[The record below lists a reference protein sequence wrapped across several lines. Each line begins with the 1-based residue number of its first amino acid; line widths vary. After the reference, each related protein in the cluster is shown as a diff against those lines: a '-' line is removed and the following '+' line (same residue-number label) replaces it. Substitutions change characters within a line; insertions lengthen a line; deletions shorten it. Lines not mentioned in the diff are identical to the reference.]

1 MGFKTLMVHLELG
14 RANDRLLSIAGDLA
28 LRLKAHVV
36 GIAACQPIQLMYN
49 ETYISGD
56 IVEQDREQIEKQ
68 LGDAERQMRTALD
81 AIGVKSEW
89 RSTVTPGSL
98 ADFMATQARAADLIL
113 TGPALRG
120 STFDSTRQVNVA
132 DLAMEAGRPVLVV
145 PHGRD
150 YLDLN
155 RALVAWKSTREC
167 RRAVADALPLLK
179 LAHEV
184 SVMEIVADEDVTRAR
199 QDVSDV
205 AAWLARH
212 GVIAKPEAVPAVGP
226 DAERLYD
233 LARERQADLIVA
245 GAYGHHRL
253 REWIFGG
260 VTADFLM
267 TPDRCVMLSH

>member
-14 RANDRLLSIAGDLA
+14 RANDRLLAVVGDLA
-28 LRLKAHVV
+28 QRLKAHVI

-49 ETYISGD
+49 ETYISGE

-81 AIGVKSEW
+81 ALGVKSEW
-89 RSTVTPGSL
+89 RSTITPGSL
-98 ADFMATQARAADLIL
+98 ADFMAVQARAADLVL
-113 TGPALRG
+113 TGPSLRG
-120 STFDSTRQVNVA
+120 STFDHTRQVNVA
-132 DLAMEAGRPVLVV
+132 DLAMEAGRPVLIV

-155 RALVAWKSTREC
+155 RAMVAWKSTRES

-184 SVMEIVADEDVTRAR
+184 SVVEVVGDEEIPGAKQDVT
-199 QDVSDV
+199 DV

-212 GVIAKPEAVPAVGP
+212 GVIAKPEAVPAIGP

-233 LARERQADLIVA
+233 LARERQVDLIVA
-245 GAYGHHRL
+245 GAYGHRRV

>member
-14 RANDRLLSIAGDLA
+14 RANDRLLAVAGDLA
-28 LRLKAHVV
+28 QRLKAHVI

-49 ETYISGD
+49 ETYISGE

-81 AIGVKSEW
+81 ALGVKSEW
-89 RSTVTPGSL
+89 RSTITPGSL
-98 ADFMATQARAADLIL
+98 ADFMAVQARAADLVL
-113 TGPALRG
+113 TGPSLRG
-120 STFDSTRQVNVA
+120 STFDHTRQVNVA
-132 DLAMEAGRPVLVV
+132 DLAMGAGRPVLIV

-150 YLDLN
+150 HLDLN
-155 RALVAWKSTREC
+155 RAMVAWKSTRES

-184 SVMEIVADEDVTRAR
+184 SVVEVVGDEEIPGAKQDVT
-199 QDVSDV
+199 DV

-212 GVIAKPEAVPAVGP
+212 GVIAKPEAVPAIGP

-233 LARERQADLIVA
+233 LARERQVDLIVA
-245 GAYGHHRL
+245 GAYGHRRV

>member
-1 MGFKTLMVHLELG
+1 MSFKTLMVHLELG
-14 RANDRLLSIAGDLA
+14 RANDGLLAIAGDLA
-28 LRLKAHVV
+28 QRLKAHVI

-56 IVEQDREQIEKQ
+56 IVEQDREQIETQ
-68 LGDAERQMRTALD
+68 LKDAERQMRAALD
-81 AIGVKSEW
+81 AVGVKSEW
-89 RSTVTPGSL
+89 RSAVTLGSL
-98 ADFMATQARAADLIL
+98 ADFVATQARATDLVL
-113 TGPALRG
+113 TGPAIPG
-120 STFDSTRQVNVA
+120 STFDHTRQVHVA
-132 DLAMEAGRPVLVV
+132 DLAMEAGRPVLIV
-145 PHGRD
+145 PRSRD
-150 YLDLN
+150 HLDLN

-184 SVMEIVADEDVTRAR
+184 SVVEIAADGENSRAR

-212 GVIAKPEAVPAVGP
+212 GVIAKPEALPANGP

>member
-1 MGFKTLMVHLELG
+1 MSFKTLMVHLELS
-14 RANDRLLSIAGDLA
+14 RTNDSLLAVAGDLA
-28 LRLKAHVV
+28 HRLKAHVI

-68 LGDAERQMRTALD
+68 LADTEQQARAALD
-81 AIGVKSEW
+81 AIGIKSEW
-89 RSTVTPGSL
+89 RSTIRPGSL
-98 ADFMATQARAADLIL
+98 ADFMATQARAADLFL
-113 TGPALRG
+113 TGPSIHD
-120 STFDSTRQVNVA
+120 STFDHTRQVNIA
-132 DLAMEAGRPVLVV
+132 DLAMEVGRPVLIV
-145 PHGRD
+145 PHSRD
-150 YLDLN
+150 HLDLN

-184 SVMEIVADEDVTRAR
+184 SVVEIADDEDVPNAKEE
-199 QDVSDV
+199 VADV

-212 GVIAKPEAVPAVGP
+212 GVIAKPQVVPAIGP
-226 DAERLYD
+226 EAERLYD
-233 LARERQADLIVA
+233 LARERQVDLIVA
-245 GAYGHHRL
+245 GAYGHRRV

>member
-14 RANDRLLSIAGDLA
+14 RANDRLLAVAGDLA
-28 LRLKAHVV
+28 QRLKAHVI

-49 ETYISGD
+49 ETYISGE

-81 AIGVKSEW
+81 ALGVKSEW
-89 RSTVTPGSL
+89 RSTITPGSL
-98 ADFMATQARAADLIL
+98 ADFMAVQARAADLVL
-113 TGPALRG
+113 TGPSLRG
-120 STFDSTRQVNVA
+120 STFDHTRQVNVA
-132 DLAMEAGRPVLVV
+132 DLAMEAGRPVLIV

-150 YLDLN
+150 HLDLN
-155 RALVAWKSTREC
+155 RAMVAWKSTRES

-184 SVMEIVADEDVTRAR
+184 SVVEVVGDEEIPGAKQDVT
-199 QDVSDV
+199 DV

-212 GVIAKPEAVPAVGP
+212 GVIAKPEAVPAIGP

-233 LARERQADLIVA
+233 LARERQVDLIVA
-245 GAYGHHRL
+245 GAYGHRRV

>member
-1 MGFKTLMVHLELG
+1 MSFKTLMVHLELG
-14 RANDRLLSIAGDLA
+14 RANDGLLAIAGDLA
-28 LRLKAHVV
+28 QRLKAHVI

-56 IVEQDREQIEKQ
+56 IVEQDREQIETQ
-68 LGDAERQMRTALD
+68 LRDAEHQMRAALD

-89 RSTVTPGSL
+89 RSAVTPGSL
-98 ADFMATQARAADLIL
+98 ADFVATQARAADLLL
-113 TGPALRG
+113 TGPVIPG
-120 STFDSTRQVNVA
+120 STFDHTRQVNIA
-132 DLAMEAGRPVLVV
+132 DLAMEAGRPVLIV
-145 PHGRD
+145 PRSRD
-150 YLDLN
+150 HLDLN
-155 RALVAWKSTREC
+155 RGLVAWKSTREC

-184 SVMEIVADEDVTRAR
+184 SVVEIAADGEISRAR

-212 GVIAKPEAVPAVGP
+212 GVIAKPEVFSANGP
-226 DAERLYD
+226 DAECLYD

-253 REWIFGG
+253 REWVFGG

-267 TPDRCVMLSH
+267 TSDRCVMLSH

>member
-1 MGFKTLMVHLELG
+1 MSFKTLMVHLELG
-14 RANDRLLSIAGDLA
+14 RANDGLLAIAGDLA
-28 LRLKAHVV
+28 LRLKAHVI
-36 GIAACQPIQLMYN
+36 GIAACQPVQLLYE
-49 ETYISGD
+49 ETYVAGE
-56 IVEQDREQIEKQ
+56 IVEEDRRQIQAQIKEAEQQMHAI
-68 LGDAERQMRTALD
+68 LGDLG
-81 AIGVKSEW
+81 IKSEW
-89 RSTVTPGSL
+89 RSTITPGSL
-98 ADFMATQARAADLIL
+98 ADFMAIQARAADLIL
-113 TGPALRG
+113 TGPAIPG
-120 STFDSTRQVNVA
+120 STFDHTRQVSVA
-132 DLAMEAGRPVLVV
+132 DLAMEAGRPVLIV
-145 PHGRD
+145 PRSRD
-150 YLDLN
+150 HLDLN

-167 RRAVADALPLLK
+167 RRAVVDALPLLK

-184 SVMEIVADEDVTRAR
+184 SVVEIAAEAQIPRAKHDVA
-199 QDVSDV
+199 DV

-212 GVIAKPEAVPAVGP
+212 GVIAKPEVVSAIGP

>member
-1 MGFKTLMVHLELG
+1 MSFKTLMVHLELG
-14 RANDRLLSIAGDLA
+14 RANDGLLAIAGDLA
-28 LRLKAHVV
+28 QRLKAHVI

-56 IVEQDREQIEKQ
+56 IVEQDREQIETQ
-68 LGDAERQMRTALD
+68 LRDAERQMRAALD

-89 RSTVTPGSL
+89 RSAVTPGSL
-98 ADFMATQARAADLIL
+98 ADFVATQARAADLLL
-113 TGPALRG
+113 TGPVIPG
-120 STFDSTRQVNVA
+120 STFDHTRQVNVA
-132 DLAMEAGRPVLVV
+132 DLVMQAGRPVLIA
-145 PHGRD
+145 PRSRD
-150 YLDLN
+150 HLDLN

-184 SVMEIVADEDVTRAR
+184 SVVEIAADGEIPRAR

-212 GVIAKPEAVPAVGP
+212 GVIAKPEVFPANGP
-226 DAERLYD
+226 DAECLYD